1 MKKNFLFVFLLT
13 IPFLGM
19 NSQSLLDGNGT
30 RDNWSLGVRGGAV
43 TPFKHSAFVKNMRPA
58 MGVELSKQLTPVFGL
73 GVEGM
78 GYMNVSE
85 SKTAFDASNVSLL
98 GKVNLM
104 NLLGGYP
111 GEPRTFEMEG
121 VLGTG
126 WMHSFVNGDGDDNSW
141 STKVGMNFNFNLGEA
156 KAWTFALKPGLV
168 YDMDGDFNAHKSR
181 FNANNA
187 QVELTA
193 GLIYHFK
200 NSNGKRYFGHAKP
213 YNQAEI
219 DALNGDINDLRSNL
233 NAEGNQQ
240 ASLHS
245 KNRELS
251 VLLDECLNKKPVIQQ
266 VIETSSTRMLES
278 VVSFRQGKSTIDNS
292 QLPNVER
299 IGMYMKRHNEAKVV
313 IKGFA
318 SPEGALELNERL
330 ALARA
335 YAVKNMLIKKYG
347 ISSERI
353 LAQGEGVGNMYS
365 DPDWNRVSIC
375 TIKEESK

>member
-1 MKKNFLFVFLLT
+1 M
-13 IPFLGM
+13 
-19 NSQSLLDGNGT
+19 
-30 RDNWSLGVRGGAV
+30 
-43 TPFKHSAFVKNMRPA
+43 
-58 MGVELSKQLTPVFGL
+58 
-73 GVEGM
+73 
-78 GYMNVSE
+78 
-85 SKTAFDASNVSLL
+85 
-98 GKVNLM
+98 
-104 NLLGGYP
+104 
-111 GEPRTFEMEG
+111 
-121 VLGTG
+121 
-126 WMHSFVNGDGDDNSW
+126 
-141 STKVGMNFNFNLGEA
+141 
-156 KAWTFALKPGLV
+156 
-168 YDMDGDFNAHKSR
+168 
-181 FNANNA
+181 
-187 QVELTA
+187 
-193 GLIYHFK
+193 
-200 NSNGKRYFGHAKP
+200 
-213 YNQAEI
+213 
-219 DALNGDINDLRSNL
+219 NGDINDLRSNL
-233 NAEGNQQ
+233 NAERNQQ

>member
-200 NSNGKRYFGHAKP
+200 NSNVKRYFGHAKP

-233 NAEGNQQ
+233 NAERNQQ

-266 VIETSSTRMLES
+266 VVETSSTRMLES

-299 IGMYMKRHNEAKVV
+299 IGMYMKKHNEAKVV

>member
-1 MKKNFLFVFLLT
+1 M
-13 IPFLGM
+13 
-19 NSQSLLDGNGT
+19 
-30 RDNWSLGVRGGAV
+30 
-43 TPFKHSAFVKNMRPA
+43 
-58 MGVELSKQLTPVFGL
+58 
-73 GVEGM
+73 
-78 GYMNVSE
+78 
-85 SKTAFDASNVSLL
+85 
-98 GKVNLM
+98 
-104 NLLGGYP
+104 
-111 GEPRTFEMEG
+111 
-121 VLGTG
+121 
-126 WMHSFVNGDGDDNSW
+126 
-141 STKVGMNFNFNLGEA
+141 
-156 KAWTFALKPGLV
+156 
-168 YDMDGDFNAHKSR
+168 
-181 FNANNA
+181 
-187 QVELTA
+187 
-193 GLIYHFK
+193 
-200 NSNGKRYFGHAKP
+200 
-213 YNQAEI
+213 
-219 DALNGDINDLRSNL
+219 
-233 NAEGNQQ
+233 
-240 ASLHS
+240 
-245 KNRELS
+245 
-251 VLLDECLNKKPVIQQ
+251 LLDECLNKKPVIQQ

>member
-1 MKKNFLFVFLLT
+1 
-13 IPFLGM
+13 
-19 NSQSLLDGNGT
+19 
-30 RDNWSLGVRGGAV
+30 
-43 TPFKHSAFVKNMRPA
+43 
-58 MGVELSKQLTPVFGL
+58 
-73 GVEGM
+73 
-78 GYMNVSE
+78 
-85 SKTAFDASNVSLL
+85 
-98 GKVNLM
+98 
-104 NLLGGYP
+104 
-111 GEPRTFEMEG
+111 
-121 VLGTG
+121 
-126 WMHSFVNGDGDDNSW
+126 
-141 STKVGMNFNFNLGEA
+141 
-156 KAWTFALKPGLV
+156 
-168 YDMDGDFNAHKSR
+168 
-181 FNANNA
+181 
-187 QVELTA
+187 
-193 GLIYHFK
+193 
-200 NSNGKRYFGHAKP
+200 
-213 YNQAEI
+213 
-219 DALNGDINDLRSNL
+219 
-233 NAEGNQQ
+233 
-240 ASLHS
+240 
-245 KNRELS
+245 

-299 IGMYMKRHNEAKVV
+299 IGMYMKKHNEAKVV